1 MISIMNPLNSFH
13 NDLNSIL
20 DEINDDSPINDSPIN
35 DCIIDI
41 LNNIIHSICIIP
53 NDKYTQINV
62 NLIDKLEDN
71 YPGEFI
77 KYCTDNELKPPT
89 INTSMGKALSCML
102 HNPFKYWTRDD
113 CDMLFKKFNIKSRD
127 SIQAFNKHSQWGIKT
142 NSGIHKG
149 KLYIIYPY
157 SLSNKHKM
165 RKNFKFDGSE
175 SQKNDEINKIK
186 MTIKSDYID
195 IPNNEWQLGH
205 KNPGTTDNSSNNL
218 VLQPPIQAKYRDNY
232 VFFDTLTKFPL
243 PKKLKAMFDSK
254 ELHLTEDQID
264 EYCTLFN
271 QIKLSVA
278 SV

>member
-1 MISIMNPLNSFH
+1 MISSVNPLTSFH
-13 NDLNSIL
+13 NDLNDVL
-20 DEINDDSPINDSPIN
+20 DEINDNYHINYCIN
-35 DCIIDI
+35 DI
-41 LNNIIHSICIIP
+41 LNDIIDSICIVPI
-53 NDKYTQINV
+53 DEYTQINV
-62 NLIDKLEDN
+62 NLIDEIKDN
-71 YPGEFI
+71 YPEKFI
-77 KYCTDNELKPPT
+77 KFCKENELKPPT
-89 INTSMGKALSCML
+89 IKTSMGKALSCML
-102 HNPFKYWTRDD
+102 YNPFKYWTRDD
-113 CDMLFKKFNIKSRD
+113 CDLLFKKFNIKSID

-157 SLSNKHKM
+157 CLSNKHKM
-165 RKNFKFDGSE
+165 RKDFKYDGSE
-175 SQKNDEINKIK
+175 AQKNEEINKIK
-186 MTIKSDYID
+186 MTIKTDYID

-254 ELHLTEDQID
+254 ELHLTKDQID
-264 EYCTLFN
+264 EYCILFN
-271 QIKLSVA
+271 QIKLSFT

>member
-1 MISIMNPLNSFH
+1 MISSVNPLNSFH
-13 NDLNSIL
+13 NDLNNIL
-20 DEINDDSPINDSPIN
+20 DEINDDSSTKNCINE
-35 DCIIDI
+35 I
-41 LNNIIHSICIIP
+41 LNNIINSISIIP
-53 NDKYTQINV
+53 TDKYTQINV
-62 NLIDKLEDN
+62 NLINKIEDN

-77 KYCTDNELKPPT
+77 KYCKENELKPPT
-89 INTSMGKALSCML
+89 LNTSMGKALSCML

-113 CDMLFKKFNIKSRD
+113 CDLLFKKFNIKSRD

-157 SLSNKHKM
+157 CLSNKHKM
-165 RKNFKFDGSE
+165 RKDFKYDGSE
-175 SQKNDEINKIK
+175 SQKNEEINKIK
-186 MTIKSDYID
+186 MTIKTDYID

-254 ELHLTEDQID
+254 ELHLTKDQID

-271 QIKLSVA
+271 QIKLSFA

>member
-1 MISIMNPLNSFH
+1 MISCINPLNSFH
-13 NDLNSIL
+13 NDLNSVL
-20 DEINDDSPINDSPIN
+20 DEIKDISCINNCIN
-35 DCIIDI
+35 DI
-41 LNNIIHSICIIP
+41 LNNIIDSICIVPI
-53 NDKYTQINV
+53 DEYTQINV
-62 NLIDKLEDN
+62 NLIEEIKYN
-71 YPGEFI
+71 YPEKFI
-77 KYCTDNELKPPT
+77 MFCKENELKPPT

-102 HNPFKYWTRDD
+102 YNPFKYWTRDD
-113 CDMLFKKFNIKSRD
+113 CDLLFKKFNIKSRD

-157 SLSNKHKM
+157 CLSNKHKM
-165 RKNFKFDGSE
+165 RKDFKYDGSE
-175 SQKNDEINKIK
+175 SQKNEEINKIK
-186 MTIKSDYID
+186 MTIKTDYID

-254 ELHLTEDQID
+254 ELHLTKDQID
-264 EYCTLFN
+264 EYCILFN
-271 QIKLSVA
+271 QIKLSLT

>member
-1 MISIMNPLNSFH
+1 MISSTDPLNSFH

-20 DEINDDSPINDSPIN
+20 DEINDDSCTKSCINE
-35 DCIIDI
+35 I
-41 LNNIIHSICIIP
+41 LNNIIDSISIIP
-53 NDKYTQINV
+53 PDKYTQINV
-62 NLIDKLEDN
+62 NLINKIEDN
-71 YPGEFI
+71 YPGDFI
-77 KYCTDNELKPPT
+77 KYCKDNELKPPT

-102 HNPFKYWTRDD
+102 YNPFKYWTRDD
-113 CDMLFKKFNIKSRD
+113 CDLLFKKFNIKSKD

-175 SQKNDEINKIK
+175 SQKIDEINKIK
-186 MTIKSDYID
+186 MTIKTDYID

-205 KNPGTTDNSSNNL
+205 KNPGTIDNSSNNL

-254 ELHLTEDQID
+254 ELHLTKDQID

-271 QIKLSVA
+271 QIKLSLA